1 MSAPTPEL
9 RYATD
14 PEHVFE
20 ALTKNTHGRIL
31 TILLDVPG
39 GSHEPTIDYIS
50 NSDLA
55 LLYQFHPLFCILVLR
70 IGHQPM

>member
-1 MSAPTPEL
+1 MSAPTPGPG
-9 RYATD
+9 YVTD

-20 ALTKNTHGRIL
+20 ALTKNTQGRIL

-39 GSHEPTIDYIS
+39 GSHELSIDYIS

-55 LLYQFHPLFCILVLR
+55 LYQFHPLFGILVLR
-70 IGHQPM
+70 IEHQPM